1 MQKTSIPAKFLVP
14 WAQNDTA
21 KVEIP
26 VTTTDPTRASQS
38 LGFPPLTE
46 QPPEVGGVPPQGE
59 DFNGGMNQIAR
70 AIWWMLQGGGFPYD
84 SAFANAS
91 QIGGYINS
99 AVIPRADGRGY
110 WLSTADNNLTNPDAT
125 DGTAAN
131 WVPLGV
137 YGTASISVS
146 STDVTVYPVQAAFQT
161 LLLSGTLTANRN
173 VILPAWTYEW
183 KIIDNTVRGGFT
195 LTVKTATGSGVAI
208 STGSQL
214 VRGDG
219 TNIVQN
225 PQSIAPATLT
235 TQAVTLGQLN
245 TAIAGV
251 GAAAVVGTIKNFK
264 SAVPGIN
271 SYTTV
276 LTADEVILE
285 NGSNAYMTVRNVNL
299 TVNANGTVG
308 APLSVMS
315 ARTASTWYYRWL
327 WYNSTNGLTATL
339 DASSTA
345 PTAPTGYSS
354 TDYKCRLP
362 GASRT
367 DSSANTYLL
376 QIETLG
382 KRSQYVPLAGS
393 NVTLPPQMASGNSTY
408 GSWTAVG
415 VTAFVPTTASA
426 ISFYAGATSS
436 GSGSNGVAVAPN
448 SVYST
453 TTTAPATMSPWVAY
467 QGATNSTI
475 VAVAG
480 VMLLE
485 SANIYWQGQASNNAS
500 SLNCLGW
507 EEA

>member
-125 DGTAAN
+125 DGSAAN

-146 STDVTVYPVQAAFQT
+146 SADVTVYPVQAAFQT

-195 LTVKTATGSGVAI
+195 LTVKTATGSGVVI
-208 STGSQL
+208 QTGSQL

-219 TNIVQN
+219 TNVVQS
-225 PQSIAPATLT
+225 PQSIAAATLPT
-235 TQAVTLGQLN
+235 HAVQLQQVATL
-245 TAIAGV
+245 AGGVV
-251 GAAAVVGTIKNFK
+251 GATRNFK
-264 SAVPGIN
+264 SSVPGVN
-271 SYTTV
+271 SYTTI
-276 LTADEVILE
+276 LSADEAVLE
-285 NGSNAYMTVRNVNL
+285 NGSNAYITQRSISL

-308 APLSVMS
+308 APLSIMS
-315 ARTASTWYYRWL
+315 ARAASTWYFRWL

-339 DASSTA
+339 DASATA
-345 PTAPTGYSS
+345 PTAPTGYAS

-367 DSSANTYLL
+367 DGSANTYLL
-376 QIETLG
+376 QIVSEG
-382 KRSQYVPLAGS
+382 KISQYVP
-393 NVTLPPQMASGNSTY
+393 T
-408 GSWTAVG
+408 
-415 VTAFVPTTASA
+415 
-426 ISFYAGATSS
+426 
-436 GSGSNGVAVAPN
+436 SGSNTTALPTIAGGANGTFDVNTPTYVAVSVASVVPTALYAKIVLLASPTSTTGNSMIVAPN
-448 SVYST
+448 SGYSGPQT
-453 TTTAPATMSPWVAY
+453 LNPPPVVTVNY
-467 QGATNSTI
+467 GNSISKVTR
-475 VAVAG
+475 G
-480 VMLLE
+480 VFLLE
-485 SANIYWQGQASNNAS
+485 SSSVYVAMGANNN
-500 SLNCLGW
+500 LQCLGW

>member
-21 KVEIP
+21 KVEVP

-99 AVIPRADGRGY
+99 AVIPRADGAGY

-208 STGSQL
+208 QTGSQL

-251 GAAAVVGTIKNFK
+251 GAAAVVGTISNFK
-264 SAVPGIN
+264 SAVSGLN

-276 LTADEVILE
+276 LTANEVILE
-285 NGSNAYMTVRNVNL
+285 NGSNAYLTARNVNL

-308 APLSVMS
+308 APLSVMQ
-315 ARTASTWYYRWL
+315 ARTASTWYFRWL
-327 WYNSTNGLTATL
+327 WYNATAGLTATL
-339 DASSTA
+339 DTSATA
-345 PTAPTGYSS
+345 PTAPTGYAS

-367 DSSANTYLL
+367 DSSANQYLL
-376 QIETLG
+376 QIETQG
-382 KRSQYVPLAGS
+382 KLSQYVVTTSS
-393 NVTLPPQMASGNSTY
+393 NITVPPQMASGVTAQT
-408 GSWTAVG
+408 WTAVG
-415 VTAFVPTTASA
+415 VTPFVPLTANA
-426 ISFYAGATSS
+426 IVVYAGATSS
-436 GSGSNGVAVAPN
+436 GSGSNGVFVAPN
-448 SVYST
+448 NSYST
-453 TTTAPATMSPWVAY
+453 NMATPASMAPLAAY
-467 QGATNSTI
+467 QGASNSTI
-475 VAVAG
+475 VAVFG
-480 VMLLE
+480 RIMLE
-485 SANIYWQGQASNNAS
+485 GTNIYWAGETSNNAS